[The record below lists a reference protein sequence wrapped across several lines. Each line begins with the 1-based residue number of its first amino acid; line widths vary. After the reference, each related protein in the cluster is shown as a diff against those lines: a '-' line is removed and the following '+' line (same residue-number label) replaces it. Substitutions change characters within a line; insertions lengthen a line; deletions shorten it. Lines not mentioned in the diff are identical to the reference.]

1 MKLPINIE
9 YANGESA
16 IYIAQVPE
24 WSKWEQKTGNTI
36 TQAQDKVGLNDLLFF
51 AYHAMKRNAGCK
63 AVKPYDAW
71 CEGIVDVN
79 VCDENPKVSSA
90 EA

>member
-1 MKLPINIE
+1 MKLPIHIE

-36 TQAQDKVGLNDLLFF
+36 TQAQDKVGLNDLLFL
-51 AYHAMKRNAGCK
+51 AYHAMKRNAGGK

-71 CEGIVDVN
+71 CESIVDVN
-79 VCDENPKVSSA
+79 VGDENPKVSSA

>member
-1 MKLPINIE
+1 
-9 YANGESA
+9 
-16 IYIAQVPE
+16 
-24 WSKWEQKTGNTI
+24 
-36 TQAQDKVGLNDLLFF
+36 
-51 AYHAMKRNAGCK
+51 MKRNAGGK

-79 VCDENPKVSSA
+79 VGDENPKVLSA

>member
-1 MKLPINIE
+1 MKLPIHIE

-36 TQAQDKVGLNDLLFF
+36 TQAQDKVGLNDLLFL
-51 AYHAMKRNAGCK
+51 AYHAMKRNAGGK

-71 CEGIVDVN
+71 WEGIVDVN
-79 VCDENPKVSSA
+79 VGDENPKVLSA

>member
-1 MKLPINIE
+1 MKLPIHIE

-36 TQAQDKVGLNDLLFF
+36 TQAQDKVGLNDLLFL
-51 AYHAMKRNAGCK
+51 AYHAMKRNAGGK

-71 CEGIVDVN
+71 CESIVDVN
-79 VCDENPKVSSA
+79 VGDENPKVLSA

>member
-1 MKLPINIE
+1 MKLPIHIE

-36 TQAQDKVGLNDLLFF
+36 TQAPDKVGLNDLPVTDKLLV
-51 AYHAMKRNAGCK
+51 G
-63 AVKPYDAW
+63 VG
-71 CEGIVDVN
+71 E
-79 VCDENPKVSSA
+79 
-90 EA
+90 

>member
-1 MKLPINIE
+1 MKLPIHIE

-36 TQAQDKVGLNDLLFF
+36 TQAQDKVGLNDLLFL
-51 AYHAMKRNAGCK
+51 AYHAMKRNAGGK

-71 CEGIVDVN
+71 
-79 VCDENPKVSSA
+79 
-90 EA
+90 

>member
-1 MKLPINIE
+1 MKLPIHIE

-36 TQAQDKVGLNDLLFF
+36 TQAQDKVGLNDLLFL
-51 AYHAMKRNAGCK
+51 AYHAMKRNAGGK
-63 AVKPYDAW
+63 AVKPYEVW

-79 VCDENPKVSSA
+79 VGDENPKVSSA

>member
-1 MKLPINIE
+1 MKLPIHIE
-9 YANGESA
+9 YTNGESA

-36 TQAQDKVGLNDLLFF
+36 TQAQDKVGLNDLLFL
-51 AYHAMKRNAGCK
+51 AYHAMKRNAGGK

-79 VCDENPKVSSA
+79 VGDENPKVLSA